1 MNGGNMEQYI
11 YRADVWCHNC
21 AEKIK
26 LSSDVWRQWVESKV
40 RSGFVPTIKQ
50 VADTAKIT
58 KLESELAM
66 LRRSWEPSG
75 NPNCPATKRFYA
87 VKQELADGPTKA
99 DYRLVKGDAVFTCTK
114 TEYDYALTLPMGI
127 NFN

>member
-1 MNGGNMEQYI
+1 MTNLQQARANARLDNGRIQ
-11 YRADVWCHNC
+11 D
-21 AEKIK
+21 
-26 LSSDVWRQWVESKV
+26 SDGHVLTLRQWVESKV